1 MECPVSVRPIES
13 RTLAR
18 MAGIRHGFFTREGG
32 VSTGPCASLNCGYGA
47 KDDARENVTENRSR
61 AAAALGIPS
70 DRLRTAYQ
78 IHSADAILA
87 DDAWDSTAPPRAD
100 AIVASEPGLG
110 VGVLTADCAPVLLAD
125 AGAGVVAAA
134 HAGWRGALGGVL
146 DSVVDAMVGA
156 GARRRSI
163 CAAVGPTI
171 SAAVYEVGTEFHE
184 RFLRED
190 PASAAFFRGG
200 AGVGPL
206 RFDLPGYALYRLTAA
221 GVCHVENA
229 GHCTYESEKQFFSHR
244 RAMHRGEGEYGR
256 LLSAI
261 ALE

>member
-1 MECPVSVRPIES
+1 MRVRPVQS
-13 RTLAR
+13 GTLAR
-18 MAGIRHGFFTREGG
+18 MPGIRHGFFTREGG

-47 KDDARENVTENRSR
+47 KDDVRENVAENRSR
-61 AAAALGIPS
+61 AAAAIGIPA

-78 IHSADAILA
+78 IHSADAVLA
-87 DDAWDSTAPPRAD
+87 DDAWNPATPPRAD
-100 AIVASEPGLG
+100 AIVTSVPGLG

-146 DSVVDAMVGA
+146 DSVVDAMVRA
-156 GARRRSI
+156 GAHRRSI
-163 CAAVGPTI
+163 CAAIGPTI
-171 SAAVYEVGTEFHE
+171 SAAVYEVGAEFHE

-200 AGVGPL
+200 AGLGSL
-206 RFDLPGYALYRLTAA
+206 RFDLRGYALYRLTAA
-221 GVCHVENA
+221 GVCHVEST
-229 GHCTYESEKQFFSHR
+229 GLCTYVSEKRFFSHR
-244 RAMHRGEGEYGR
+244 RAVHRGGSEYGR